1 MSGIACIDSML
12 TEISV
17 AALIVSGCLLLHVA
31 GLLLMAEWL
40 LQRREYL
47 ERKGA
52 RIAFGILMILLFS
65 GIMLL
70 HTIETGLWA
79 VFYHTRGLFKD
90 FETSLYF
97 SLTSYTT
104 IGYGDVLLPQ
114 RWRLLGAIEGV
125 SGVLLCGISTAFI
138 FAVMSAMFQIQLQRQ
153 DTVRSNSFDFKKNRA
168 HV

>member
-1 MSGIACIDSML
+1 MNVIAGSPGML
-12 TEISV
+12 SEISV
-17 AALIVSGCLLLHVA
+17 AALIVALCLLLHVA

-40 LQRREYL
+40 LSRREFL
-47 ERKGA
+47 EQSGA
-52 RIAFGILMILLFS
+52 RMRYAIVLVLLFL

-70 HTIETGLWA
+70 HVLETSMWA
-79 VFYHTRGLFKD
+79 VFYYSRALFKD

-125 SGVLLCGISTAFI
+125 TGVLFCGISTAFI
-138 FAVMSAMFQIQLQRQ
+138 FAVMTAMLQSRLRNLSEEEAQ
-153 DTVRSNSFDFKKNRA
+153 KAQK
-168 HV
+168 

>member
-1 MSGIACIDSML
+1 ML
-12 TEISV
+12 NEISV
-17 AALIVSGCLLLHVA
+17 AALIVAVCLLLHVA

-40 LQRREYL
+40 LRRREYL

-52 RIAFGILMILLFS
+52 RMRYAMLLVLLFV

-70 HTIETGLWA
+70 HVLETSMWA
-79 VFYHTRGLFKD
+79 VFYYSRALFKD

-125 SGVLLCGISTAFI
+125 TGVLFCGISTAFI
-138 FAVMSAMFQIQLQRQ
+138 FAVMSAMLQSRLRSFSDEEAQ
-153 DTVRSNSFDFKKNRA
+153 KAQKDTVRTNSYSR
-168 HV
+168 